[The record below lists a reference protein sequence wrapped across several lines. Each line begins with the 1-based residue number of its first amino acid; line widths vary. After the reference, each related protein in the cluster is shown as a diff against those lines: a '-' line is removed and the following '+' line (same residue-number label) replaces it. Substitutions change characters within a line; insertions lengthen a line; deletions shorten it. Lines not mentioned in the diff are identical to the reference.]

1 MSADTCTSRR
11 PKRRSTSSPRHTW
24 SNPAGLPGDRAGLIA
39 AVSQWTARRDKN
51 EVAASL
57 QDLGVPAAPMNR
69 AADVAEDPQIVAR
82 HLFTDMVHPLLDM
95 AIPTETAPAPYT
107 RIPRADLRP
116 APMPGEHTRTI
127 CQKVLGLS
135 PEQIDALI
143 ADGVLFTWRDDDRR
157 TS

>member
-1 MSADTCTSRR
+1 
-11 PKRRSTSSPRHTW
+11 
-24 SNPAGLPGDRAGLIA
+24 
-39 AVSQWTARRDKN
+39 KN
-51 EVAASL
+51 EVAALL

-69 AADVAEDPQIVAR
+69 AADVNQDPQIVAR

-107 RIPRADLRP
+107 RIPRAELRP

-143 ADGVLFTWRDDDRR
+143 AEGALFTCQKK
-157 TS
+157 S